1 MAVGTQLKSFS
12 KFFSYDRELPIPN
25 HDTDTDTDTDT
36 DNDNPFHHL
45 IATALRLIMIITYI
59 LPNDVG
65 ARALCSQ
72 FAQY

>member
-25 HDTDTDTDTDT
+25 HDTDTDT

-65 ARALCSQ
+65 ARALCCQ